1 MNLIRILILILIKK
15 SKKNKTPKKSRK
27 YKRKINE
34 SKTSPSKGSNLYTVN
49 INLLENSKT
58 LDNSKIGIKTEKI
71 NIEDVLSY
79 NDSEINSLP
88 YKQALEIDKR
98 EYTQYYYS
106 LLKTNHLFLFV
117 FCNDKDYNSK
127 VIKIC
132 LI

>member
-1 MNLIRILILILIKK
+1 MKTPKTENLKI
-15 SKKNKTPKKSRK
+15 KTPKKSRK

-79 NDSEINSLP
+79 NDSEMNSLP

-106 LLKTNHLFLFV
+106 L
-117 FCNDKDYNSK
+117 
-127 VIKIC
+127 
-132 LI
+132 